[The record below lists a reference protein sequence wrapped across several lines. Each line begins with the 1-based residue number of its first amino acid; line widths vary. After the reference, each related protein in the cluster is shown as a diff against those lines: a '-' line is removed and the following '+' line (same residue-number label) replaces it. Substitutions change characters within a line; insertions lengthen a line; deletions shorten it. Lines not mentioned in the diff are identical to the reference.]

1 MAMQDAILKIELSSL
16 EDFSPNGKDNVCFLF
31 SANKTK
37 DNILSEIG
45 KVISG
50 GELSRLMLAIKAVV
64 AECFDLPTMI
74 FDEIDTGISG
84 DIAAKAGDIMQR
96 IGRNHQVI
104 TITHLVQVAV
114 KASNQF
120 KVYKKTDENQTVSN
134 ITLLN
139 SKERLNEI
147 ALMLSDGNITE
158 ESINLAKKLLNS

>member
-1 MAMQDAILKIELSSL
+1 MAMQDAVLKIELNSL
-16 EDFSPNGKDNVCFLF
+16 DDFASNGKDNVSFLF

-37 DNILSEIG
+37 DNVLSEIG

-84 DIAAKAGDIMQR
+84 DIAAKAGEIMQR
-96 IGRNHQVI
+96 IGDNHQVI

-120 KVYKKTDENQTVSN
+120 KVYKLSDKEQTVSN
-134 ITLLN
+134 IILLN
-139 SKERLNEI
+139 PKERLNEI
-147 ALMLSDGNITE
+147 ALMLSDGEITQ
-158 ESINLAKKLLNS
+158 ESLNLAKKLLGY